1 MTGESTSLVLVL
13 HAHLPFVR
21 HPEHPAFLEETWL
34 FEAIT
39 ECYLP
44 LLIRLRR
51 LVREGFAVP
60 LAINLTPTLCEMLED
75 DLLQQ
80 RYRARLGKLL
90 ELAEREMDRNR
101 RQPSLYNTALHYYES
116 LSAAQTLYNE
126 TLGGDLLGAFRDL
139 QAHGLELLAS
149 AATHPVLP
157 LLSDPAS
164 QRAQIRIGV
173 EGFTKRFGHP
183 PRGFWLPECAFAPDL
198 DVLLAEAGLTHFFL
212 DAHGMLFGRPRPQ
225 SGIFAPVDT
234 PSGVAC
240 FARDAESTR
249 QVWSA
254 RDGYP
259 GDPVYREYYRDLGH
273 DAEETYIRP
282 YLLTETGR
290 HNVGVKYH
298 RITGQV
304 PLADK
309 AFYAP
314 DAACAKAREHAADF
328 LHARA
333 AQAQRLRDVLPH
345 APVIVAPYDAELFGH
360 WWYEGPAFLEEVLR
374 LAGAPRSPVRVRTP
388 AAVLDSWPARQ
399 VLVPSA
405 SSWGYNG
412 YFETWLS
419 GVNDWMYPDLHQ
431 AEATLQRLVMGYA
444 EANDRNRAAL
454 DQLARELLLA
464 QASDWA
470 FILST
475 GTMPTYARGRIESHL
490 ARFHEIAQM
499 LEADAVSPER
509 IAAIRAQDNLFPTLR
524 ADVFLR

>member
-1 MTGESTSLVLVL
+1 MSGESATLVLVL

-44 LLIRLRR
+44 LLERLRR
-51 LVREGFAVP
+51 LVREGFDIP

-75 DLLQQ
+75 SLLQG
-80 RYRARLGKLL
+80 RYRARLATLL
-90 ELAEREMDRNR
+90 QLAEREMERTR
-101 RQPSLYNTALHYYES
+101 TQPHAYNAALHYYGQ
-116 LSAAQTLYNE
+116 LSAAHTLYNE
-126 TLGGDLLGAFRDL
+126 TLGGDLIGSFRDL
-139 QAHGLELLAS
+139 QPHGLEILAS

-173 EGFTKRFGHP
+173 EGYTQRFGHP
-183 PRGFWLPECAFAPDL
+183 PRGFWLPECAFAPGL
-198 DVLLAEAGLTHFFL
+198 DTLLAEAGLTHFFL
-212 DAHGMLFGRPRPQ
+212 DAHGMLFARPRPR
-225 SGIFAPVDT
+225 SGIFAPAST

-254 RDGYP
+254 GEGYP

-273 DAEETYIRP
+273 DAEEAYIRP

-290 HNVGVKYH
+290 HNVGFKYH
-298 RITGQV
+298 RITGQI
-304 PLADK
+304 PLSEK

-314 DAACAKAREHAADF
+314 DAAFAKARAHAADF

-333 AQAQRLRDVLPH
+333 VQAERLRGVLPH

-374 LAGAPRSPVRVRTP
+374 LAASPGSPVRVRTP
-388 AAVLDSWPARQ
+388 SAILDAWPERQ
-399 VLVPSA
+399 VLEPSA

-431 AEATLQRLVMGYA
+431 AEATMQRLVKGYA
-444 EANDRNRAAL
+444 EADDTRRAAL

-475 GTMPTYARGRIESHL
+475 GTVPTYARGRIETHL
-490 ARFHEIAQM
+490 ARFREIAGM
-499 LEADAVSPER
+499 VEAGAVSPDR
-509 IAAIRAQDNLFPTLR
+509 IDAIRAQDNLFPTLH
-524 ADVFLR
+524 ADVFLP